1 MDPSAMFSKLNGG
14 LYPWISIIW
23 KVAVVYLAVRWT
35 GLLNLFHKKDPRE
48 PPEIAPK
55 IPIIGHVLGLQ
66 KDGNLYTSKLM
77 YDYRELLCFQ
87 YHELKS
93 KTEGQA
99 LRQRLPLILFLPN
112 TA

>member
-1 MDPSAMFSKLNGG
+1 MDPSTVLSKLSGD
-14 LYPWISIIW
+14 LYPWISIIS
-23 KVAVVYLAVRWT
+23 KVAVVYLAVRWS

-48 PPEIAPK
+48 PPEIASK

-87 YHELKS
+87 HHELKS
-93 KTEGQA
+93 KIEDQA
-99 LRQRLPLILFLPN
+99 LRQHLPLILFLPN